1 MLPMT
6 FKNIFSVL
14 LAILFAVPGVI
25 GLIFFE
31 AIVRDWVVSGFVVSS
46 TFAAVG
52 SVILLYSVTG
62 ITISVLLL
70 GLLLRTYKTDWAR
83 KISLGLAIFD
93 FALLCLLTFMMRTYD
108 LVFLDIIS
116 FAPLV
121 TFVLVV
127 PGVLIG
133 VLPTFLY
140 WLRGG
145 SEAKS

>member
-1 MLPMT
+1 MT
-6 FKNIFSVL
+6 SKNIFNVL

-31 AIVRDWVVSGFVVSS
+31 AIVRDWVVGGFVVSGA
-46 TFAAVG
+46 FAAFG
-52 SVILLYSVTG
+52 SIVLLYSVSG
-62 ITISVLLL
+62 ITLSVLLL
-70 GLLLRTYKTDWAR
+70 GLLLRSYKTDWSR
-83 KISLGLAIFD
+83 KISLGLAIFE

-108 LVFLDIIS
+108 LVFLDIVS

-127 PGVLIG
+127 PGALIG
-133 VLPTFLY
+133 VLPAFLY

-145 SEAKS
+145 PSKPV